1 MQRTPEARPDVFM
14 LWAIPIG
21 LILGRLLGGRV
32 ERLSELHFRWGAL
45 AVAGLLVQVLLFTPA
60 GGALAGGFEPI
71 LYVGSTAAVLI
82 AVLANL
88 RIPGMALVALGSV
101 SNLVAIVANGGAM
114 PADPAA
120 LALAGFS
127 GPGDN
132 TNSVVVAQPALQA
145 LTDVYAVPA
154 WVPFAN
160 VFSVGDVLIAIGIVI
175 AIVAVMRQQRTLAG
189 PKALEA
195 SAG

>member
-1 MQRTPEARPDVFM
+1 VFM

-32 ERLSELHFRWGAL
+32 ERLAALHFRWGAL
-45 AVAGLLVQVLLFTPA
+45 AVAGLLVQVVLFTPA
-60 GGALAGGFEPI
+60 GGGLAGGFEPI
-71 LYVGSTAAVLI
+71 LYVASTAAVLV

-101 SNLVAIVANGGAM
+101 SNLAAIVANGGAM

-175 AIVAVMRQQRTLAG
+175 AIVAAMRQQLTPAG

-195 SAG
+195 SLG

>member
-1 MQRTPEARPDVFM
+1 MFM
-14 LWAIPIG
+14 LWAIPVG
-21 LILGRLLGGRV
+21 VILGRLLGGRV
-32 ERLSELHFRWGAL
+32 ERLSALHFRWGAL
-45 AVAGLLVQVLLFTPA
+45 AVAGLLVQVLLFTSA
-60 GGALAGGFEPI
+60 GGALAGGLVPI
-71 LYVGSTAAVLI
+71 LYVASTAAVLV

-88 RIPGMALVALGSV
+88 LIPGMVLVVLGSV
-101 SNLVAIVANGGAM
+101 SNLAAVVANGGAM

-145 LTDVYAVPA
+145 LTDIYAVPA

-160 VFSVGDVLIAIGIVI
+160 VFSVGDVLIGIGIVV
-175 AIVAVMRQQRTLAG
+175 AIVAVMRQQLTPAG
-189 PKALEA
+189 PQALEA
-195 SAG
+195 SLG

>member
-1 MQRTPEARPDVFM
+1 MSRTPEALPDVFM

-21 LILGRLLGGRV
+21 LIVGRLLGGRV
-32 ERLSELHFRWGAL
+32 ERLSALHFRWGAL
-45 AVAGLLVQVLLFTPA
+45 AVAGLLVQAVLFTPA
-60 GGALAGGFEPI
+60 GGALAGGLVPL
-71 LYVGSTAAVLI
+71 LYVASTAAVLV

-88 RIPGMALVALGSV
+88 RIPGMALVVLGSV
-101 SNLVAIVANGGAM
+101 SNLAAVVANGGSM

-127 GPGDN
+127 GPGEN
-132 TNSVVVAQPALQA
+132 TNSVVVAQPALQP
-145 LTDVYAVPA
+145 LTDIYAVPA

-175 AIVAVMRQQRTLAG
+175 AIVAAMRRDLTAAG
-189 PKALEA
+189 PNALEA
-195 SAG
+195 AAG